1 MNERQLRSVLKTYIR
16 HYNRERPYRGLDLS
30 PPEGSPN
37 VKALSP
43 ASGNMGRTNRLG
55 GLIHE
60 YYREAA

>member
-43 ASGNMGRTNRLG
+43 TPQAIWDERI
-55 GLIHE
+55 GL
-60 YYREAA
+60 AD